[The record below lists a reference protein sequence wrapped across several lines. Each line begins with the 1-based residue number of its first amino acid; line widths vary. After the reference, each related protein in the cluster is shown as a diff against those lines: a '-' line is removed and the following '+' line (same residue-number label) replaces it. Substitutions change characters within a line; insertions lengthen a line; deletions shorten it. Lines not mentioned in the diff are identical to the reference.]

1 MSAHFLMSPQRGRLP
16 KTAAAALTAVLSVV
30 PAAGPASQSQEAPAP
45 ALGEEMARHERDLGA
60 IEQRLAALR
69 EELTQREQYRDALY
83 SELEQTERDVAD
95 LALAGRQLNKMTA
108 QQRAAVDAIE
118 QRQAAVSAALAR
130 ARAALS
136 ELLRSAYAM
145 GRGDRLRMLLNQE
158 DLTRSGR
165 VLGYYRCLGRER
177 ARRIVQVEALA
188 SELAS
193 LRVEAQSEAE
203 RLAQVAARQ
212 EETRLRL
219 QAAQAA
225 RSAIL
230 ASLDE
235 TISEGRGEVAALDR
249 NAEALR
255 ELITSLRLKVQIA
268 AEIDLSQEDIAS
280 RKGRLAWPLAEAR
293 LISRFQG
300 AADDG
305 ELHADGVLIAAAEGE
320 EVRAV
325 HHGRVIYSDWLRGF
339 GLLLVI
345 DHGDGYMTLYGHNQT
360 LLKEVGEWVATDEA
374 VALAGTSGGSGN
386 RGLYFALRHHGE
398 PLDPEQW
405 CLTGRG

>member
-1 MSAHFLMSPQRGRLP
+1 MFSAAVSRLV
-16 KTAAAALTAVLSVV
+16 AATPAVW
-30 PAAGPASQSQEAPAP
+30 AGPGLLAIVLALSGPAWASSPERPPPAD
-45 ALGEEMARHERDLGA
+45 LDEEMARHERNLGA
-60 IEQRLAALR
+60 IEQRLSDLR
-69 EELTQREQYRDALY
+69 KSLSRREHDRDALY
-83 SELEQTERDVAD
+83 RELEQNERDIGD
-95 LALAGRQLNKMTA
+95 LALAGRQLEKMTA
-108 QQRAAVDAIE
+108 EQRAVVNRLEA
-118 QRQAAVSAALAR
+118 RQTTAR
-130 ARAALS
+130 RDLEKVRKALS

-165 VLGYYRCLGRER
+165 LLGYYRCIGRQR
-177 ARRIVQVEALA
+177 SRRIAEVQRLA
-188 SELAS
+188 AELAS
-193 LRVEAQSEAE
+193 LRVQAQSEAE
-203 RLAQVAARQ
+203 RLEQVAARQ

-219 QAAQAA
+219 EAAQAA

-230 ASLDE
+230 ASLEE
-235 TISEGRGEVAALDR
+235 TISESRGELALLDE

-255 ELITSLRLKVQIA
+255 ELITTLRLKVQIA

-280 RKGRLAWPLAEAR
+280 RKGRLAWPLGDAR
-293 LISRFQG
+293 LISSFQG
-300 AADDG
+300 GTDTGD
-305 ELHADGVLIAAAEGE
+305 LHADGVLIAAAEGQ

-325 HHGRVIYSDWLRGF
+325 HHGRVIYADWLRGF

-374 VALAGTSGGSGN
+374 VALAGTSGGSSD
-386 RGLYFALRHHGE
+386 RGLYFALRHHGA

-405 CLTGRG
+405 CRAGSG